1 ACMSL
6 TAYAQCEMPTVIE
19 IPDGATSTENEL
31 LAAQERV
38 RGYIS
43 AMDAYIA
50 CTNNEISVSGDDATA
65 QFLLLMSQRIDEA
78 RAEVDLVVTRF
89 NDQVVAFRA
98 ANPNLR
104 QPGFR
109 PGQPAGG
116 PGQAP
121 GGFPGQ
127 GQGGFPGQN
136 PGGLPGQ
143 NQGGFPGQGQGAAPG
158 QAPQN

>member
-1 ACMSL
+1 MKTVLGSVLVVGACMSL

-109 PGQPAGG
+109 PGQ
-116 PGQAP
+116 
-121 GGFPGQ
+121 

-136 PGGLPGQ
+136 PGGFPNQ
-143 NQGGFPGQGQGAAPG
+143 NPGGFPGQGQGAAPD
-158 QAPQN
+158 QAPPN